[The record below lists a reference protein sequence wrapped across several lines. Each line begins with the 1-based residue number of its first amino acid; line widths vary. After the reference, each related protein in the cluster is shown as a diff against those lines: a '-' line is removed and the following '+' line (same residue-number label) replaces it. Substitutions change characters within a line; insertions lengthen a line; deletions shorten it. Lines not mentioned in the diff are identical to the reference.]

1 LLSVNE
7 NLWNP
12 FDRLGYFY
20 FHIACCDANICFAS
34 KVLYVDIIF
43 NRQHIHL
50 SSCFLPSNKHEIL
63 HLFVI
68 FSKKKLH
75 QFLLFGY
82 LNLLTIFEFQVPFL
96 FGVTAFEKLAS
107 VIIHWIFRRTG
118 RHLFLTDEDEGKP
131 PLLKRMVEDYD
142 GCYFMY
148 VW

>member
-1 LLSVNE
+1 
-7 NLWNP
+7 
-12 FDRLGYFY
+12 
-20 FHIACCDANICFAS
+20 
-34 KVLYVDIIF
+34 
-43 NRQHIHL
+43 
-50 SSCFLPSNKHEIL
+50 
-63 HLFVI
+63 VI

-118 RHLFLTDEDEGKP
+118 RHLFLTDEDKGKP